1 LKLLAAVFGCLVFA
15 SVAQAQD
22 DAGAKM
28 FKNHCGTCHSMVD
41 DGKNRQGPMLLGLF
55 SRKAGTLGSYPK
67 YSKGLKD
74 AAWQWT
80 PEQLDLWLTD
90 PKALVADT
98 YMGSY
103 KQKDPE
109 KRKLIIEYIKSNGG
123 M

>member
-1 LKLLAAVFGCLVFA
+1 LKLFLAVLGCFVFA

-22 DAGAKM
+22 DAGAKL
-28 FKNHCGTCHSMVD
+28 FKNHCGTCHAMVD
-41 DGKNRQGPMLLGLF
+41 DGKNRQGPLLLGLF
-55 SRKAGTLGSYPK
+55 ARKAGTLESYPK